1 MSNPELSARD
11 GRSGEEHDAI
21 GHDDDHNEL
30 KVLIDAIADQ
40 LTDADRQRTV
50 TLGEMQDR
58 IATMGRKAQTLRDH
72 VPEEFASAFAS
83 IESGVSELAKRLT
96 GTAAEHSSAGAEG
109 STNAADH
116 SGPWDHDSAEALANL
131 YESGTADFAPSSSNY
146 VTGAPGGRGDVDQQ
160 WLENRFAEIAKGIEQ
175 SLSEIR
181 PDRGFTAIGDRLDQF
196 EQQISKMFE
205 GVATRADLDAV
216 HLIEAHVGEVV
227 NHLVQTHDQL
237 ARLNVIEGQL
247 ATITRTLADVQD
259 NAPTGAQTADR
270 AGSGLDVEAIARTA
284 AEHAAMRFAGM
295 TPDGKDAAS
304 ELRPLIER
312 MMSDSRHGEENT
324 VALLDTL
331 QQAMIRLLDRVD
343 AIEMAQHYH
352 EASRPDCNDYELP
365 AQHDEPTQQAGMLD
379 AGDYEQPSYASSV
392 VAQVYNPD
400 VRYESTSQSAQPYD
414 VREAR
419 EAAQDK
425 TEKLRQDFIAE
436 ARRAKMRLA
445 SAADDEIVIT
455 SPSETGSFTIGSPEA
470 GRKPHTGR
478 PIRPAAG
485 RRAKASGPS
494 APSPRLIIL
503 ALGAFLALG
512 GLWYTFGTKPAQIED
527 GQSTA
532 IAPTNSSEATPSP
545 ANDGAQGA
553 TSAEQPSTGSSSG
566 ASSMDGAPP
575 SSDAP
580 NGNASPATGQQ
591 GQLTPSDAHTS
602 KTTLPMLGV
611 AVDIGE
617 PVTEK
622 SMERAERHQ
631 AMATVSGRLGTA
643 AARETTPALVPA
655 SIVPSEAETEGLSAP
670 DASKAPLAGASRS
683 GKLDLPAATVGPLSL
698 RLAAANGDPSAEFE
712 VGARFAEG
720 KGTPQNY
727 KEAAKWY
734 SRSADRGFAQSQY
747 RLGTFYER
755 GLGLK
760 ADRNLAAAW
769 YRRAADQGNI
779 KAMHNLAVLSAN
791 QVSQS
796 PDYTMAAQWFE
807 QAAKHGLADSQF
819 NLAILYENGLGV
831 KRDLKQAFL
840 WISLA
845 AREKDA
851 DAMRRRDILRGKL
864 TADEIKAADKMIAAW
879 RPIPINRAAND
890 PRMAG
895 EEWKHNP
902 KNGITG

>member
-21 GHDDDHNEL
+21 GHDEDHKEL

-40 LTDADRQRTV
+40 LTDADRQRTA

-58 IATMGRKAQTLRDH
+58 IATMGRKTQTLRDH
-72 VPEEFASAFAS
+72 VPEQFASAFAL
-83 IESGVSELAKRLT
+83 IESGVSELAKRLS
-96 GTAAEHSSAGAEG
+96 GGAAEHSPAGAEG
-109 STNAADH
+109 GVSASES

-131 YESGTADFAPSSSNY
+131 YESGAADFAPSSASH
-146 VTGAPGGRGDVDQQ
+146 VVGAHGGRGDVDQQ

-181 PDRGFTAIGDRLDQF
+181 PDRGFSAIGDRLDQF
-196 EQQISKMFE
+196 EQQIGKMFE

-237 ARLNVIEGQL
+237 TRLNVIEGQL

-259 NAPTGAQTADR
+259 GAATGLQSADR
-270 AGSGLDVEAIARTA
+270 SGPGLDVEAIARTA
-284 AEHAAMRFAGM
+284 AELTAMRFAGM

-331 QQAMIRLLDRVD
+331 QQAMIRLLDRID
-343 AIEMAQHYH
+343 AIEMAQHYQ
-352 EASRPDCNDYELP
+352 EAPRPVSNDYELP
-365 AQHDEPTQQAGMLD
+365 VQHDEPTRQAGMFSAD
-379 AGDYEQPSYASSV
+379 DYEQPSYASSV
-392 VAQVYNPD
+392 AAQVYNPD
-400 VRYESTSQSAQPYD
+400 VRLESDPQPAQSYD
-414 VREAR
+414 LREAR
-419 EAAQDK
+419 EAAQSK

-445 SAADDEIVIT
+445 NAADDEIVIT
-455 SPSETGSFTIGSPEA
+455 SPAETGSFTMASPEA
-470 GRKPHTGR
+470 GRKPHAGR
-478 PIRPAAG
+478 PIRPAPG

-512 GLWYTFGTKPAQIED
+512 GLWYTFGAKPGHIED
-527 GQSTA
+527 GQSTSV
-532 IAPTNSSEATPSP
+532 APTNSSEAKPSLST
-545 ANDGAQGA
+545 QGA
-553 TSAEQPSTGSSSG
+553 ASAEQPSPGSSP
-566 ASSMDGAPP
+566 GAPSTDSAP
-575 SSDAP
+575 SQSDAP
-580 NGNASPATGQQ
+580 HGNTSPATGQQ
-591 GQLTPSDAHTS
+591 GQLTPSGSHAP
-602 KTTLPMLGV
+602 KTTLPMLGI
-611 AVDIGE
+611 AVDLGE
-617 PVTEK
+617 PVTEE

-643 AARETTPALVPA
+643 AARESNPALVPA

-670 DASKAPLAGASRS
+670 NTSKTPLAEESRS

-712 VGARFAEG
+712 VGARLAEG
-720 KGTPQNY
+720 KGTQQNY

-734 SRSADRGFAQSQY
+734 SRSANRGFAQSQY

-760 ADRNLAAAW
+760 ADRDLAAAW

-845 AREKDA
+845 ARDKDA

-864 TADEIKAADKMIAAW
+864 TAAEIKAADKMIEAW
-879 RPIPINRAAND
+879 QPVPINRAAND

-895 EEWKHNP
+895 EQWKHNP